1 MLMKK
6 TMPMSGTAMLLAMAS
21 PALAQHAAGNQSQPA
36 STATDDGGALG
47 DIIVTAQKRSES
59 IQSVPVAVSAL
70 SAEQLENPSISDIRD
85 LAGRVPSLVVDSVA
99 AGPSAAA
106 ISIRGVSFEDI
117 EKSFDPTVGIV
128 VDGVFIG
135 TNTGQLLDS
144 FDLASLE
151 VLRGPQGTLFG
162 RNTIGG
168 VINATRTKPTGAFGV
183 KASVNYSSFN
193 TKTGRLVVNAP
204 TIGGVLALKG
214 FLYYGKTD
222 GYYYNATLGRPAGKY
237 ETLSGGVTA
246 KITPADNV
254 EALITY
260 EHMRERGE
268 TVVTPLSN
276 GTDLIC
282 ILPLGLPAAECN
294 RNAEPYRGVYTTYQ
308 NIETP
313 VLNDTDAVTGQLTIG
328 LGGGFDLVS
337 ITGWRRNKEDVTQ
350 DFDGSSITF
359 FNTRRRQT
367 YEQFS
372 QEVRVV
378 GDLTPWLNALV
389 GGYYFD
395 SNYVLGQA
403 TQSPLFG
410 ANTLYLNTKNKS
422 RSYAGF
428 VDLKIKPT
436 DKLTIGLG
444 GRYTNDHKELVSNFG
459 VFVDGAPCPAPAV
472 QCQGAK
478 TFNKFTWRAS
488 ADYRLATHALIYASA
503 SSGFR
508 SGGFN
513 GRASSP
519 TTLGPYDPETVT
531 AYEVG
536 LKADWLDRRLRTN
549 LAAFRTN
556 YTNKQE
562 EVVQATAPPFN
573 TSPQETVVRNASS
586 ARITG
591 FEAEIVAVPDDHL
604 TVNLALSYLDA
615 KYIGF
620 LRDLNGDN
628 IPDDVSTLTLRRA
641 PKWSWSAG
649 ADYKRDVGQ
658 GILQFSTQFR
668 FIDKYATSI
677 VPNVPIIIG
686 QVINDTRSIAE
697 PREILDASLAYT
709 LRMSN
714 AEVRFT
720 VYGRNLT
727 DNRGLASALPVAR
740 LFTFG
745 SARPP
750 RSFGGE
756 VMFKF

>member
-1 MLMKK
+1 MKK
-6 TMPMSGTAMLLAMAS
+6 TMLLSGTAALLIVAS
-21 PALAQHAAGNQSQPA
+21 PVLAQGAAP
-36 STATDDGGALG
+36 DDTQTGVA
-47 DIIVTAQKRSES
+47 DIIVTAQRRAES

-70 SAEQLENPSISDIRD
+70 SADQLENSSIADIRD

-106 ISIRGVSFEDI
+106 VSIRGVSFEDI

-144 FDLASLE
+144 FDLAGLE

-168 VINATRTKPTGAFGV
+168 VINVTRTKPTGEFGV
-183 KASVNYSSFN
+183 KASINYSSFN
-193 TKTGRLVVNAP
+193 TRTGRLVVNTP
-204 TIGGVLALKG
+204 SIGGILALKG
-214 FLYYGKTD
+214 FVYYDNTD
-222 GYYYNATLGRPAGKY
+222 GYYFNQTLNRAAGKY

-246 KITPADNV
+246 KITPTANV

-260 EHMRERGE
+260 EHIRERGE

-282 ILPLGLPAAECN
+282 ILGFSPPAECN
-294 RNAEPYRGVYTTYQ
+294 RNAQPYRGVYTTYQ
-308 NIETP
+308 AGQTP
-313 VLNDTDAVTGQLTIG
+313 VLNDTDALTGQLTVG

-337 ITGWRRNKEDVTQ
+337 ITGWRRNKEDVSQ
-350 DFDGSSITF
+350 DFDGSSAAF

-372 QEVRVV
+372 QEVRIV
-378 GDLTPWLNALV
+378 GDVTPWLNALV
-389 GGYYFD
+389 GGYYFN
-395 SNYVLGQA
+395 SNYVLGQS

-410 ANTLYLNTKNKS
+410 ANTLYLNTKNKA

-436 DKLTIGLG
+436 SKLTIGLG
-444 GRYTNDHKELVSNFG
+444 GRYTSDYKELVSNFG
-459 VFVDGAPCPAPAV
+459 VFVDNAACPAPAAL
-472 QCQGAK
+472 CQGSK

-488 ADYRLATHALIYASA
+488 VDYQIADHTLVYASV
-503 SSGFR
+503 STGFR

-513 GRASSP
+513 GRGSSP

-549 LAAFRTN
+549 FALFQTD
-556 YTNKQE
+556 YKNKQE
-562 EVVQATAPPFN
+562 EVVQATVPPFN

-586 ARITG
+586 ARIQG

-604 TVNLALSYLDA
+604 TFNASLSYLNA
-615 KYIGF
+615 KYLGF
-620 LRDLNGDN
+620 LRDVNGDN
-628 IPDDVSTLTLRRA
+628 IPDDVSTLMLRRA
-641 PKWSWSAG
+641 PKWSWSVG
-649 ADYKRDVGQ
+649 ANYDREVGS
-658 GILQFSTQFR
+658 GKLEFSTQFR
-668 FIDKYATSI
+668 FVDKYATSI

-686 QVINDTRSIAE
+686 QVTNDLRSIAE

-709 LRMSN
+709 LQMGRTD
-714 AEVRFT
+714 VRFT

-727 DNRGLASALPVAR
+727 DNRGLGSTLPVAG

-756 VMFKF
+756 IMFKF